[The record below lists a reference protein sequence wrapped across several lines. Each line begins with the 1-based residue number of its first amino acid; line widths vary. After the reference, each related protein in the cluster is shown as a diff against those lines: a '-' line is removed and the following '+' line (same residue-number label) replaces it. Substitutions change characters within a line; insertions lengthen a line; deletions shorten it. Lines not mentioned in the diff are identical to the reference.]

1 MKEVRQEGL
10 VSKINDVL
18 AMRITMLVGSIWAF
32 YAFFIFGLT
41 PILWP
46 EYETQILYGSNF
58 LQLVFLPVITVG
70 TAIMNRDSERRAI
83 EDHQTIRREFDLLQ
97 DAHDMLNKSL
107 KEIGAGVRELLVR
120 SKYEGTVEPSDTAK
134 DAKHTSKS

>member
-1 MKEVRQEGL
+1 
-10 VSKINDVL
+10 
-18 AMRITMLVGSIWAF
+18 MRITMLVGSIWAF

-46 EYETQILYGSNF
+46 EYETQILYWSNF

-83 EDHQTIRREFDLLQ
+83 EDHQTP
-97 DAHDMLNKSL
+97 
-107 KEIGAGVRELLVR
+107 AGNSICCKTRTTC
-120 SKYEGTVEPSDTAK
+120 STVP
-134 DAKHTSKS
+134 